1 MVSHKYEAI
10 QNQMQCTNYFA
21 VSVLTES
28 LTTTTAVVSTLTVS
42 TATESVTGA
51 VSVES
56 PPHEVRN
63 VTSAAKIINCFIINF
78 NLFLVFIVNIIINIL

>member
-28 LTTTTAVVSTLTVS
+28 LQQAVVSTLVVS
-42 TATESVTGA
+42 TATESVVGV
-51 VSVES
+51 VSVKV
-56 PPHEVRN
+56 PPHEVKN
-63 VTSAAKIINCFIINF
+63 VTNAAKIINCFIINF